1 MNRFVKSG
9 GGNMF
14 ALKQPANA
22 AAADATRKPAHPA
35 RPIKGREDYAALRR
49 ELKSKFP
56 KTIARL
62 AG

>member
-1 MNRFVKSG
+1 
-9 GGNMF
+9 MF